1 MLRAA
6 VENQLLIY
14 RPDADGV
21 LQDIAGQQWV
31 HDAGILA
38 EYPSKGIKYA
48 WAKARRDSRDQWV
61 KDVPPAPDYSRL
73 DGSPWLHGPNQ
84 ERADQMRALED
95 EAPEEEP
102 LALDCRV
109 QDLLQD
115 LTEEEAWNCRHP
127 DARYV
132 DIDIPDA
139 LFAKATQRKRKTS
152 RKCNK
157 QHKWAQEGWQV
168 KLQEK
173 YTKLRKAQGDSY
185 KQELLPRHAPPSPL
199 LKNS

>member
-115 LTEEEAWNCRHP
+115 LTEEEASIRFNLAPLKLRRDITSAPWNKCTQPCKHCFLRTGGLF
-127 DARYV
+127 RV
-132 DIDIPDA
+132 DIIC
-139 LFAKATQRKRKTS
+139 S
-152 RKCNK
+152 
-157 QHKWAQEGWQV
+157 
-168 KLQEK
+168 
-173 YTKLRKAQGDSY
+173 
-185 KQELLPRHAPPSPL
+185 
-199 LKNS
+199 